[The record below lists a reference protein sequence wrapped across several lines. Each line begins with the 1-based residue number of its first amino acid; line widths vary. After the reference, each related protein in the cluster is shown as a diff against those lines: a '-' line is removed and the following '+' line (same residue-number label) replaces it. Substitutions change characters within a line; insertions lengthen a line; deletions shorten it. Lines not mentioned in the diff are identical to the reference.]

1 MMDQIQSRFCRNLTV
16 LREHYNLTQSEL
28 AQILGSTQKNISA
41 YERQRAFPKPDTMAA
56 LLDHFNVSYEMLTQT
71 ELSELPSDKLEA
83 ALHPAAAEPNSMPIL
98 VVDPSGEEK
107 VAFVDQKAQ
116 AGYPTGIADQEFFET
131 LPTFSLPFLGPGTF
145 RAFEITGFSM
155 MPLKPGT
162 IVIGKYNE
170 RISDVKDGS
179 AYLLVMPDGIVFK
192 RLYHQIDEQGDEAF
206 LCVSD
211 NPEYAPFTVKKDA
224 NSILEVWQAYRLLTT
239 ME

>member
-1 MMDQIQSRFCRNLTV
+1 MDQIQSRFCRNLTV
-16 LREHYNLTQSEL
+16 LREHYNLTQAEL

-56 LLDHFNVSYEMLTQT
+56 LLDHFNVTYEMLTQT
-71 ELSELPSDKLEA
+71 ELGELPSDKLEA
-83 ALHPAAAEPNSMPIL
+83 ALHPSAAEPNSMPIL

-107 VAFVDQKAQ
+107 VPFVDQKAQ
-116 AGYPTGIADQEFFET
+116 AGYPAGLSDQEYFET

-155 MPLKPGT
+155 MPIRPGT
-162 IVIGKYNE
+162 IVIGKFNE
-170 RISDVKDGS
+170 HPDDVRDGR
-179 AYLLVMPDGIVFK
+179 AYLLVMPEGIVFK
-192 RLYHQIDEQGDEAF
+192 RLYNHIDEEGDKAF

-211 NPEYAPFTVKKDA
+211 NPEHAPFSVKKDPA
-224 NSILEVWQAYRLLTT
+224 NMLEIWHAYRLLTA